1 MNQIQ
6 LNRPNAPLETINLT
20 QVKPNVFQQILV
32 TTFIIKYVDPTPTSV
47 NYNTLKLEIEN
58 GNYQPDEGEQECLAA
73 SPGNFVNSPGSPSQ
87 MPCEP
92 GTYQPDEA
100 MTSCQQAD
108 PGHYVP
114 ESGSISQQVCPTGS
128 TQEEA
133 GQSDCIKKPSLILL
147 IITYASPII
156 FIGIMAILY
165 IKNREKK
172 QPKTRKR
179 SYIYSEDVRSRK

>member
-1 MNQIQ
+1 
-6 LNRPNAPLETINLT
+6 
-20 QVKPNVFQQILV
+20 
-32 TTFIIKYVDPTPTSV
+32 
-47 NYNTLKLEIEN
+47 
-58 GNYQPDEGEQECLAA
+58 
-73 SPGNFVNSPGSPSQ
+73 

-133 GQSDCIKKPSLILL
+133 GQSDCIKNLH
-147 IITYASPII
+147 
-156 FIGIMAILY
+156 
-165 IKNREKK
+165 
-172 QPKTRKR
+172 
-179 SYIYSEDVRSRK
+179 